1 MMIDKMT
8 EEEVRLRSYFIW
20 EREGRPMGRSWE
32 HWFRAKEEL
41 IAERPAP
48 VVNPVIRQ
56 RTEMA
61 AKASPTPPAAAPNK
75 KPRRRK
81 A

>member
-1 MMIDKMT
+1 MIINKIT

-41 IAERPAP
+41 SAERPAP
-48 VVNPVIRQ
+48 IVKPVVPPRV
-56 RTEMA
+56 EME
-61 AKASPTPPAAAPNK
+61 AKAAAAPPPASPNK

-81 A
+81 V

>member
-1 MMIDKMT
+1 MIDKIT

-20 EREGRPMGRSWE
+20 EREGRPLGRSWE

-41 IAERPAP
+41 NAERPSP
-48 VVNPVIRQ
+48 VVNPIMQPRVER
-56 RTEMA
+56 EVKPA
-61 AKASPTPPAAAPNK
+61 AASPSSAAPNK
-75 KPRRRK
+75 KPRKRK

>member
-1 MMIDKMT
+1 MMITKIT
-8 EEEVRLRSYFIW
+8 EEEVKLRSYFIW
-20 EREGRPMGRSWE
+20 EREGRPLGRSWE

-41 IAERPAP
+41 NAERPAP
-48 VVNPVIRQ
+48 VANPIIRP
-56 RTEMA
+56 RVEMEATA
-61 AKASPTPPAAAPNK
+61 AAAAPNK